1 MGGRAKG
8 RNGELIGLPR
18 WQLGLTGS
26 GSMYNA
32 KDLTCMITG
41 FIVPTTPQSFFEKH
55 AGV

>member
-8 RNGELIGLPR
+8 RNGELIGLP
-18 WQLGLTGS
+18 WWELGLTGS

-41 FIVPTTPQSFFEKH
+41 FIVPTTQQSFFE
-55 AGV
+55 